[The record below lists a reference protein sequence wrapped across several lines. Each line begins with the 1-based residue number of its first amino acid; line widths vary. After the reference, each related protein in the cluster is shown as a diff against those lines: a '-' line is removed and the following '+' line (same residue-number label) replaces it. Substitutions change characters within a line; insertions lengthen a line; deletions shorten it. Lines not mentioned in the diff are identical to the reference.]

1 MTRIDINSDVGEG
14 IDNEAQLL
22 PFLSSCNI
30 ACGAHA
36 GDVETMQRVVRIA
49 QDHKVK
55 IGAHPGYEDKANFG
69 RVPLDISREQL
80 KESIRAQILR
90 LKEITDAQGT
100 KLHHIKPHGALYNKA
115 AIDQQTAT
123 IIIETI
129 ADIDATLV
137 LYTPYNSVILELA
150 QGVLPVKVEGFADR
164 NYNSDYT
171 LVSRSRNDALIR
183 NSAVYPQKCQEVSN
197 TSRMSFDQFTIQ
209 SYGVNA
215 LLIQWKDVP
224 SRALFQ
230 HLTAAKETLKN
241 CFQSEVILTYQELL
255 IKNISTTTQS
265 IKDVEVCLREIKQ
278 NSIVIPP
285 QRRLRVPVCY
295 ELKFGIDLET
305 LAKAKKISTQELIQL
320 HTAPEYL
327 IYFMGFLPGF
337 PYLLGLDKQLHTD
350 RKTMPSRQLPKGSV
364 AIGGKQT
371 GIYPQ
376 NSPGGWYAIGH
387 CPIPIFDAQGEQGS
401 LFRSGDLITFE
412 QITEQEHHHLS
423 KMSLKE
429 YTNSSY
435 LSLG

>member
-171 LVSRSRNDALIR
+171 LVSRSRNDALITEPAAVMKHINHMINGKLHCVSGEIQAIQVDTICVHGDTR
-183 NSAVYPQKCQEVSN
+183 SALEIVQY
-197 TSRMSFDQFTIQ
+197 I
-209 SYGVNA
+209 
-215 LLIQWKDVP
+215 
-224 SRALFQ
+224 
-230 HLTAAKETLKN
+230 HKN
-241 CFQSEVILTYQELL
+241 
-255 IKNISTTTQS
+255 
-265 IKDVEVCLREIKQ
+265 
-278 NSIVIPP
+278 
-285 QRRLRVPVCY
+285 
-295 ELKFGIDLET
+295 
-305 LAKAKKISTQELIQL
+305 AKKYQIQ
-320 HTAPEYL
+320 
-327 IYFMGFLPGF
+327 
-337 PYLLGLDKQLHTD
+337 
-350 RKTMPSRQLPKGSV
+350 V
-364 AIGGKQT
+364 A
-371 GIYPQ
+371 
-376 NSPGGWYAIGH
+376 
-387 CPIPIFDAQGEQGS
+387 
-401 LFRSGDLITFE
+401 
-412 QITEQEHHHLS
+412 
-423 KMSLKE
+423 
-429 YTNSSY
+429 
-435 LSLG
+435 